1 MASISDQC
9 ELMDTK
15 FNNIIRE
22 CCNVYGTDIKIST
35 MTILT
40 ECDHEVDLA
49 YIAETFETAK
59 IQDFIKDVLGDH
71 AITSSKNKRFCNC
84 IIFKVMDKQ
93 SVKVFCNGNLH
104 ITGAKTIKEAL
115 DISEIFAT
123 MFELMYGGTGI
134 DNMFQVDRFHI
145 QMINL
150 YFKLPFMSDGGA
162 AGGVE
167 GDASRRVLSL
177 AHLLK
182 LLQDTTEY
190 YCNYNNERHAGV
202 IIRMLPVTILIFD
215 SGNVIITAAVTEELI
230 RRSLAFVFGFFN
242 KNKDDTS
249 LVISKDDDI
258 YSNKKMKVDYSK
270 YTILK

>member
-9 ELMDTK
+9 ELADAK
-15 FNNIIRE
+15 FNNVIRN
-22 CCNVYGTDIKIST
+22 CCDVYHTDIKIST

-40 ECDHEVDLA
+40 ECDHEVDLTL
-49 YIAETFETAK
+49 IAETLDSQK
-59 IQDFIKDVLGDH
+59 IQQFISDVLGDG
-71 AITSSKNKRFCNC
+71 AIEISNNNKRFCNC

-104 ITGAKTIKEAL
+104 ITGAKTIKEAI

-123 MFELMYGGTGI
+123 MFELMYGGTGT
-134 DNMFQVDRFHI
+134 DNMFQIDMFHI

-150 YFKLPFMSDGGA
+150 YFKLPFMR
-162 AGGVE
+162 GVT
-167 GDASRRVLSL
+167 DKRVLSL
-177 AHLLK
+177 THLLK
-182 LLQDTTEY
+182 LLQDSTEY